1 MAPFLFLLIGLVWH
15 TDLSF
20 MFPIMS
26 ASESMRS
33 AQLNQPELAQL
44 ASEVLQKTPTGSR
57 LGIAALLAL
66 QPPSLGGLGQLPQTF
81 DQERLASEL
90 KLRVFHYIQRSENP
104 SSSSSTSVVPATTHF
119 SSMSPSA
126 FFSATPPLRTAI
138 VDTDRKTRPVSPEF
152 ANYLLSLIF
161 LSIRVSSAFWSTW
174 PTFSYISS
182 VILIGTGVYLAFEFA
197 AVTLLV
203 QLLVCLGVPGENRLD
218 LVLQV
223 VANASQST
231 YRHLL
236 DDPEVYSH
244 LVMVRL
250 PMHLQSWQMLWLI
263 AFASLI
269 TLLEVVVLFHLSV
282 RQFYKALRA
291 NQYTITRLFNIVE
304 HDSSGQDSQ
313 TFPGLS
319 RESRRDAEYMS
330 KVGWSASPDDKD
342 FSHSVNTRSQQQD
355 VCYTMQRHPSRKLRI
370 LGFLLFALGS
380 LIRVPLLVDLFNV
393 YWQESEYLCMTVLAM
408 SAVIHLAWLMIWF
421 SFAIKQKWC
430 FRLEC
435 PSPRSSISAH
445 YPNQNRHLPSRQP
458 EEPQRHSVTYAF
470 PQNPNFRTFR
480 GNKCAQIVPKQCH
493 VGLNSALQSQLIV
506 NEGAPVYANQSPDTN
521 VALNLSLLPSVDNAL
536 ESGSTYVYFAP
547 ARMQSDSRS
556 RAFAPPQIN
565 SGYPELHRDSRPR
578 GPQNTSFLSLSL
590 PARGQ
595 RSSATVSLSPRN
607 SGISVVPSN
616 ASTVTLRSPLT
627 CSEEFAPPV
636 SAGVLCKS
644 PQPSTEDLVL
654 QEARASEPSGLRLEA
669 APAITKPGPPGVIA
683 APQPTS
689 HTRAFSGGVVF
700 LSNSLTADVPQQG
713 QSPVVKRQK
722 LCSQV

>member
-1 MAPFLFLLIGLVWH
+1 
-15 TDLSF
+15 
-20 MFPIMS
+20 MFPLMS

-44 ASEVLQKTPTGSR
+44 ASEVLQRTPTGSR

-104 SSSSSTSVVPATTHF
+104 SSSSSAPSSVIPAAAAAATTH
-119 SSMSPSA
+119 SSSIPPSS
-126 FFSATPPLRTAI
+126 FFSATPPLRTAF

-231 YRHLL
+231 HRHLL
-236 DDPEVYSH
+236 DDPEVYRQ

-250 PMHLQSWQMLWLI
+250 PVHLQSWQMLWLI

-269 TLLEVVVLFHLSV
+269 TLLEVIVLFHLSV

-319 RESRRDAEYMS
+319 KENRHDGEFMS
-330 KVGWSASPDDKD
+330 KAGWSASPD
-342 FSHSVNTRSQQQD
+342 FSHSVDTRSHQQD

-393 YWQESEYLCMTVLAM
+393 YWQESEYLCMTVLTM

-445 YPNQNRHLPSRQP
+445 CSNQHRHPPSKQP
-458 EEPQRHSVTYAF
+458 EEQQRHSVPYAF
-470 PQNPNFRTFR
+470 PQNSNFRTLH
-480 GNKCAQIVPKQCH
+480 GNMCGQIVPKQCH
-493 VGLNSALQSQLIV
+493 VGLNSALQSHLIA
-506 NEGAPVYANQSPDTN
+506 NEEAPVYANRSPDTN

-547 ARMQSDSRS
+547 ARMQSDSRP

-565 SGYPELHRDSRPR
+565 SAYSELRRDSRPR
-578 GPQNTSFLSLSL
+578 GPQNTSFLSLNV
-590 PARGQ
+590 PAGSQ
-595 RSSATVSLSPRN
+595 RSSATVNWSPRN

-616 ASTVTLRSPLT
+616 SSTVTLRSPLT

-636 SAGVLCKS
+636 STGVLRKS
-644 PQPSTEDLVL
+644 PQPCRSSTADLVL
-654 QEARASEPSGLRLEA
+654 QETTASEPTGLRLEA
-669 APAITKPGPPGVIA
+669 APATTKPGPPGVTV

-689 HTRAFSGGVVF
+689 HTQAFSGGVVF

-713 QSPVVKRQK
+713 QTPVVKGQK

>member
-1 MAPFLFLLIGLVWH
+1 
-15 TDLSF
+15 
-20 MFPIMS
+20 MFPLMS

-44 ASEVLQKTPTGSR
+44 ASEVLQRTPTGSR

-104 SSSSSTSVVPATTHF
+104 SSSSAPSSVVPAAAATTQ
-119 SSMSPSA
+119 SSSVSPSS
-126 FFSATPPLRTAI
+126 FFSATPPLRTAF

-231 YRHLL
+231 HRHLL
-236 DDPEVYSH
+236 DDPEVYRQ

-250 PMHLQSWQMLWLI
+250 PVHLQSWQMLWLI

-269 TLLEVVVLFHLSV
+269 TLLEV
-282 RQFYKALRA
+282 
-291 NQYTITRLFNIVE
+291 I
-304 HDSSGQDSQ
+304 
-313 TFPGLS
+313 
-319 RESRRDAEYMS
+319 
-330 KVGWSASPDDKD
+330 
-342 FSHSVNTRSQQQD
+342 
-355 VCYTMQRHPSRKLRI
+355 
-370 LGFLLFALGS
+370 
-380 LIRVPLLVDLFNV
+380 
-393 YWQESEYLCMTVLAM
+393 
-408 SAVIHLAWLMIWF
+408 
-421 SFAIKQKWC
+421 
-430 FRLEC
+430 
-435 PSPRSSISAH
+435 
-445 YPNQNRHLPSRQP
+445 
-458 EEPQRHSVTYAF
+458 
-470 PQNPNFRTFR
+470 
-480 GNKCAQIVPKQCH
+480 
-493 VGLNSALQSQLIV
+493 SQLIA
-506 NEGAPVYANQSPDTN
+506 NEEAPVYANRSPDTN

-547 ARMQSDSRS
+547 ARMQSDSRP

-565 SGYPELHRDSRPR
+565 SAYSELRRDSRPR
-578 GPQNTSFLSLSL
+578 GPQNTSFLSLNV
-590 PARGQ
+590 PAGSQ
-595 RSSATVSLSPRN
+595 RSSATVNWSPRN

-616 ASTVTLRSPLT
+616 SSTVTLRSPLT

-636 SAGVLCKS
+636 STGVLRKS
-644 PQPSTEDLVL
+644 PQPCRSSTADLVL
-654 QEARASEPSGLRLEA
+654 QETTASEPTGLRLEA
-669 APAITKPGPPGVIA
+669 APATTKPGPPGVTV

-689 HTRAFSGGVVF
+689 HSRAFSGGVVF

-713 QSPVVKRQK
+713 QTPVVKGQK